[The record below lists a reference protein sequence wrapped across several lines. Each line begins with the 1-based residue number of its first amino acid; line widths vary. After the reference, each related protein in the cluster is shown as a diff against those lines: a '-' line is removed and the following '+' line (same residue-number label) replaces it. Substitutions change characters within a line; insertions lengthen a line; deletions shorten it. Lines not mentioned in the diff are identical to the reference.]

1 MVSRPLLQ
9 PASINCGGRNLDL
22 TTPCVMGV
30 VNTTPDSFSDGGT
43 LYHNNQLDLDLALTR
58 ASLMA
63 EAGAAIVDIGG
74 ESTRP
79 GAQAI
84 SVQQELDRVVPVI
97 ERIVAELDVIVSV
110 DTSSAVVM
118 ETAAAAG
125 AGLINDVRSL
135 TRDGALEAA
144 TVSGLPVCLMHM
156 QGNPDT
162 MQASP
167 HYEDVVSEVLTY
179 LDQRMR
185 ACEHAGIAPERI
197 LLDPGFGFGKTVQHN
212 LQLLKALPK
221 LVERGL
227 PVLVGLSRKSMISHI
242 IGRDVDD
249 RLSASLALAVL
260 AAERGA
266 NIIRTHDVA
275 ETADAL
281 AMVAAVKAIKSTGDK
296 N

>member
-1 MVSRPLLQ
+1 
-9 PASINCGGRNLDL
+9 
-22 TTPCVMGV
+22 MGV

-43 LYHNNQLDLDLALTR
+43 LYQNNQLDLDLALTR
-58 ASLMA
+58 ASIMA
-63 EAGAAIVDIGG
+63 EAGAAIVDVGG

-135 TRDGALEAA
+135 TRDGAVEAA

-167 HYEDVVSEVLTY
+167 HYEDVVSEVVAY
-179 LDQRMR
+179 LDQRLK
-185 ACEHAGIAPERI
+185 ACEQAGIATERI

-249 RLSASLALAVL
+249 RLPASLALAVL

-281 AMVAAVKAIKSTGDK
+281 AMVAAVKAIKSTGD
-296 N
+296 NN